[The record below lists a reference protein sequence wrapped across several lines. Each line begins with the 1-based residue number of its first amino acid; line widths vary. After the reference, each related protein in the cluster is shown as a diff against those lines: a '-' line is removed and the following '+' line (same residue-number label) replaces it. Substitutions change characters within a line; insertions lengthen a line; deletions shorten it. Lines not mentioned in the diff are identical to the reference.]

1 MAIFFTEENKSL
13 SGKSFELPKYLKK
26 HLGEYYAI
34 KQQFSKSPGYKKLQH
49 LLDPYYND
57 RSKGKKTQGQN
68 GVPYGSLKRLKNA
81 FEYSAPNSIEYNLM
95 GGEEMRQWVDGTLKR
110 ERTKVKPC
118 LPSKPSKPKTPKPPT
133 ENSVK
138 PPKATVKENI
148 KKSIIISE
156 AQINVLRNAYN
167 KNK

>member
-13 SGKSFELPKYLKK
+13 SRKSFELPKYLKK
-26 HLGEYYAI
+26 HLGEYSSI

-49 LLDPYYND
+49 LLDPCYND

-81 FEYSAPNSIEYNLM
+81 FKYSAPNSIEYNLM
-95 GGEEMRQWVDGTLKR
+95 GGEEMKQWVDGTLKR
-110 ERTKVKPC
+110 ERTKVKPT
-118 LPSKPSKPKTPKPPT
+118 LPSKTSKPHAPKPTTP
-133 ENSVK
+133 NAAK
-138 PPKATVKENI
+138 PPKPTVKES

-156 AQINVLRNAYN
+156 EHLNVLKNQYN